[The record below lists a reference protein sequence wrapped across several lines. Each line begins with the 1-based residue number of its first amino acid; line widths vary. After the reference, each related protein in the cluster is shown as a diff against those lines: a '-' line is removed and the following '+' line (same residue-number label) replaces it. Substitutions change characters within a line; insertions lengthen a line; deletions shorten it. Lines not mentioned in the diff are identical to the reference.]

1 MRQFAQ
7 STLAKASPN
16 RHYSLEAAFPW
27 LLALLAVGYVA
38 FHWSDPVTLAPD
50 SGGYLNFSEH
60 RTAGYP
66 LFLRAV
72 EALFGT
78 TDAAQK
84 VQLVIAASAFVFL
97 GWSVHRASR
106 SPFFALAP
114 VVALMLY
121 PRVANLHGYILTES
135 IFVSLLCLMIGAI
148 ALSAH
153 RPTWQWFA
161 FAALACGLAIAVR
174 PAGLSLL
181 AIWPLLFWLTW
192 RRCEGRRLA
201 LAAAAVAPIAL
212 CIVAENVI
220 WHAYHDN
227 DSRPSLADRHLFS
240 KALIIEPE
248 PSLSD
253 PELAGIVAMGREVM
267 APARALIAG
276 APSLYAR
283 ATLLAEFEVTG
294 QHETYG
300 KVFSPAVRAVAGQ
313 RGLEEHRLLAQMGRP
328 AMLSSPVAWIGNG
341 LTHYTG
347 LWSRAFVT
355 PATLDEFQS
364 YIDGT
369 QRKELFDRISPFRE
383 GVLHGFRAGLRC
395 PVCPGHSLGGSADCR
410 CGCGMA
416 TYSPAAHR
424 QQIGCCGSWRVGRP
438 LASRLRRDVRR
449 DGRPLRRLDGAH
461 DGSIGH
467 ASRPV
472 GVGPSHHQEVEARPS
487 RVLAGLRRPPMNIDA
502 VTLSSGAASRSPTD
516 STHNWHRLDF
526 DTPIEPHVHP
536 CYYPV

>member
-1 MRQFAQ
+1 MLCWRSAT
-7 STLAKASPN
+7 SRCTGRIPL
-16 RHYSLEAAFPW
+16 
-27 LLALLAVGYVA
+27 
-38 FHWSDPVTLAPD
+38 TLAPD

-78 TDAAQK
+78 TDAATK
-84 VQLVIAASAFVFL
+84 VQVVLAASAFAFL
-97 GWSVHRASR
+97 GWSVHRAFR
-106 SPFFALAP
+106 SPFFAIAP

-181 AIWPLLFWLTW
+181 VVWPLLFWLIW

-276 APSLYAR
+276 APSHYAR
-283 ATLLAEFEVTG
+283 ASSVSRSSRSQVSTRHTRS
-294 QHETYG
+294 
-300 KVFSPAVRAVAGQ
+300 VFSPKVRAVAGQ
-313 RGLEEHRLLAQMGRP
+313 RGLEEHRVVAQIGRP
-328 AMLSSPVAWIGNG
+328 AMLSAPIAWVGNA

-347 LWSRAFVT
+347 LWSRAFF
-355 PATLDEFQS
+355 TLRDPETSFS
-364 YIDGT
+364 RT
-369 QRKELFDRISPFRE
+369 STEAEPNELFEADF
-383 GVLHGFRAGLRC
+383 GLYAKEWNTVRK
-395 PVCPGHSLGGSADCR
+395 PGHS
-410 CGCGMA
+410 
-416 TYSPAAHR
+416 
-424 QQIGCCGSWRVGRP
+424 
-438 LASRLRRDVRR
+438 
-449 DGRPLRRLDGAH
+449 
-461 DGSIGH
+461 
-467 ASRPV
+467 
-472 GVGPSHHQEVEARPS
+472 
-487 RVLAGLRRPPMNIDA
+487 
-502 VTLSSGAASRSPTD
+502 
-516 STHNWHRLDF
+516 
-526 DTPIEPHVHP
+526 
-536 CYYPV
+536 

>member
-7 STLAKASPN
+7 FTLAKASPN
-16 RHYSLEAAFPW
+16 RHWSLEAAFPW

-78 TDAAQK
+78 TDAATKAQ
-84 VQLVIAASAFVFL
+84 VVLAVSAFTFL
-97 GWSVHRASR
+97 GWSVHRAFR
-106 SPFFALAP
+106 SSLFALAP

-121 PRVANLHGYILTES
+121 PRIADLHGYILTES
-135 IFVSLLCLMIGAI
+135 IFISLLCLMIGCI
-148 ALSAH
+148 VLSAH
-153 RPTWQWFA
+153 RPTWQWMA
-161 FAALACGLAIAVR
+161 LAALACGLAITFR

-364 YIDGT
+364 YIDET
-369 QRKELFDRISPFRE
+369 QRNELFDRISVFRQ
-383 GVLHGFRAGLRC
+383 GVLHGSRLGFLLRF
-395 PVCPGHSLGGSADCR
+395 SLGIAL
-410 CGCGMA
+410 A
-416 TYSPAAHR
+416 ILPIAAAIAVWQRIR
-424 QQIGCCGSWRVGRP
+424 QPCP
-438 LASRLRRDVRR
+438 
-449 DGRPLRRLDGAH
+449 DGRLVVAAVGAWAVHSHLLFVGLFGVMAGRYADSMAPMMAVSGTLLALWAWDRLTIKRLKPAPRESSPGWAD
-461 DGSIGH
+461 
-467 ASRPV
+467 RP
-472 GVGPSHHQEVEARPS
+472 
-487 RVLAGLRRPPMNIDA
+487 
-502 VTLSSGAASRSPTD
+502 
-516 STHNWHRLDF
+516 
-526 DTPIEPHVHP
+526 
-536 CYYPV
+536 